1 MLASPHATTK
11 GPATMAQARHLII
24 VNPQAKHGE
33 GTKLTPV
40 IEKLLAT
47 LPHDMV
53 ETTSPGH
60 AVEIAA
66 SAAGYD
72 VVVAVGGDGT
82 VHEVLNGLMRHPAES
97 RPALAVLPT
106 GSGNDTC
113 RTLGIPF
120 DVSEAAML
128 LATGRRRRYDVGSC
142 NGIFFNNS
150 FAAGLDAK
158 VTAKAVEYKVTK
170 RRSGLWLYLTALL
183 HVLFKDLDAYD
194 ITLGFDGATAQPART
209 LIIAMTNGA
218 TYGGG
223 FKITPDADPTDGL
236 FDVCMIDELGLLEAL
251 RRLPFVIT
259 GKHTKMPVV
268 HMSRHSSALI
278 SSDVPLPA
286 QLDGEVLLE
295 RRYEIEMLPGAIECI
310 VPRPAS

>member
-1 MLASPHATTK
+1 MLASPTK
-11 GPATMAQARHLII
+11 EAAAPMTQGRHLII

-33 GTKLTPV
+33 ADKLTPV
-40 IEKLLAT
+40 IENLLAR
-47 LPHDMV
+47 LPHDTV
-53 ETTSPGH
+53 ETESPGH
-60 AVEIAA
+60 AVDLAEAA
-66 SAAGYD
+66 TGYD

-82 VHEVLNGLMRHPAES
+82 VHEVLNGLMRQPAQT

-120 DVSEAAML
+120 DLSDAAML
-128 LATGRRRRYDVGSC
+128 LSTGVRRRYDVGSC
-142 NGIFFNNS
+142 NGIYFNNS

-158 VTAKAVEYKVTK
+158 VTAKAVEYKITK

-183 HVLFKDLDAYD
+183 HVLFKDLDAFD
-194 ITLGFDGATAQPART
+194 IRLGFDGAEPETTRT
-209 LIIAMTNGA
+209 LIIAVTNGA

-223 FKITPDADPTDGL
+223 FKITPDADPADGL
-236 FDVCMIDELGLLEAL
+236 FDVCMIDDLGLGEAL
-251 RRLPFVIT
+251 WRLPFVIA

-268 HMSRHSSALI
+268 HMSRHTAAMITSE
-278 SSDVPLPA
+278 VPLPA

-295 RRYEIEMLPGAIECI
+295 TRYRLAMLPGAIECV
-310 VPRPAS
+310 VPRRDP

>member
-1 MLASPHATTK
+1 MT
-11 GPATMAQARHLII
+11 QARHLII

-33 GTKLTPV
+33 GDKLTPV
-40 IEKLLAT
+40 IEKLLASI
-47 LPHDMV
+47 PHDTV

-60 AVEIAA
+60 AVDLAAAA
-66 SAAGYD
+66 SGYD

-120 DVSEAAML
+120 DVSEAAL
-128 LATGRRRRYDVGSC
+128 VLGTGQRRRYDVGLC
-142 NGIFFNNS
+142 NGIYFNNS

-170 RRSGLWLYLTALL
+170 QRSGLWLYLTALL
-183 HVLFKDLDAYD
+183 HVLFKDLEAYE
-194 ITLGFDGATAQPART
+194 ILLGFDGEAPRPTQT

-223 FKITPDADPTDGL
+223 FKITPDASPTDGL
-236 FDVCMIDELGLLEAL
+236 FDVCMIDPLGLGEAL
-251 RRLPFVIT
+251 RRLPFVIA
-259 GKHTKMPVV
+259 GKHTNMKVV
-268 HMSRHSSALI
+268 HMSRHTSAYI
-278 SSDVPLPA
+278 ASERPLPA

-295 RRYEIEMLPGAIECI
+295 NRYEITMLPGAIECV
-310 VPRPAS
+310 VPGRP

>member
-1 MLASPHATTK
+1 
-11 GPATMAQARHLII
+11 MAQGRHLII

-33 GTKLTPV
+33 AAELTPV
-40 IEKLLAT
+40 IEKLLGSI
-47 LPHDMV
+47 PHDTV
-53 ETTSPGH
+53 ETNGPGH
-60 AVEIAA
+60 AVTLAGAA
-66 SAAGYD
+66 IGYD

-82 VHEVLNGLMRHPAES
+82 VHEVLNGLMLHAAET
-97 RPALAVLPT
+97 RPALGVLPT

-113 RTLGIPF
+113 RTLHIPF
-120 DVSEAAML
+120 DLSDAAML
-128 LATGRRRRYDVGSC
+128 LATGERRRYDVGSC

-183 HVLFKDLDAYD
+183 HVLFKDLDSFD
-194 ITLGFDGATAQPART
+194 IRLGFDGAELAPTRT
-209 LIIAMTNGA
+209 LILAMTNGA

-223 FKITPDADPTDGL
+223 FKITPDADPNDGL
-236 FDVCMIDELGLLEAL
+236 FDVCMIDPLGLGEAL
-251 RRLPFVIT
+251 WRLPFVIA

-268 HMSRHSSALI
+268 HMSRHTSAI
-278 SSDVPLPA
+278 VESDVPLPA

-295 RRYEIEMLPGAIECI
+295 RRYEIAMHAGEIECV
-310 VPRPAS
+310 VPRIAS

>member
-1 MLASPHATTK
+1 MTQP
-11 GPATMAQARHLII
+11 RYLIV

-33 GTKLTPV
+33 ADKLTPV
-40 IEKLLAT
+40 IEKLIASV
-47 LPHDMV
+47 PHDTV
-53 ETTSPGH
+53 ETTGPGH

-66 SAAGYD
+66 AASGYD

-82 VHEVLNGLMRHPAES
+82 VHEVLNGLMQHPGES
-97 RPALAVLPT
+97 RPVLAVLPT

-120 DVSEAAML
+120 DVSDAALL
-128 LATGRRRRYDVGSC
+128 LATGERRRYDVGVC
-142 NGIFFNNS
+142 NGIYFNNS

-158 VTAKAVEYKVTK
+158 VTAKAVEYKITK

-183 HVLFKDLDAYD
+183 HVLFRDLDAFD
-194 ITLGFDGATAQPART
+194 IVVGFDGAEPAPART
-209 LIIAMTNGA
+209 LIIAVTNGA

-223 FKITPDADPTDGL
+223 FRITPDAIPTDGL

-251 RRLPFVIT
+251 WRLPFVIA
-259 GKHTKMPVV
+259 GKHAKMKVV
-268 HMSRHSSALI
+268 HMSRHLSATI
-278 SSDVPLPA
+278 TSEVPLPA

-295 RRYEIEMLPGAIECI
+295 NRYEIAMLPGAIECV
-310 VPRPAS
+310 VPRKS

>member
-1 MLASPHATTK
+1 
-11 GPATMAQARHLII
+11 MAQARHLII

-40 IEKLLAT
+40 IEKLLANV
-47 LPHDMV
+47 PHDTR
-53 ETTSPGH
+53 ETQSPGH
-60 AVEIAA
+60 AVDLAA
-66 SAAGYD
+66 GAVGYD

-82 VHEVLNGLMRHPAES
+82 VHEVLNGLMRHPAET
-97 RPALAVLPT
+97 RPVLAVLPT

-120 DVSEAAML
+120 DVSEAALL
-128 LATGRRRRYDVGSC
+128 LATGERRSFDVGCC
-142 NGIFFNNS
+142 NGVYFNNS

-183 HVLFKDLDAYD
+183 HVLFKDLGAFD
-194 ITLGFDGATAQPART
+194 ITLGFDGQTPTPVQT
-209 LIIAMTNGA
+209 LIIAMTQGA

-223 FKITPDADPTDGL
+223 FRITPDADPHDGL
-236 FDVCMIDELGLLEAL
+236 FDVCMIDPLGLGEAL
-251 RRLPFVIT
+251 RRLPFVIA

-268 HMSRHSSALI
+268 HMSRHASATI
-278 SSDVPLPA
+278 AADVPLPA

-295 RRYEIEMLPGAIECI
+295 RRYDITMLPAAIQCI
-310 VPRPAS
+310 VPRVG

>member
-1 MLASPHATTK
+1 MT
-11 GPATMAQARHLII
+11 QERYLII
-24 VNPQAKHGE
+24 VNPQARHGE
-33 GTKLTPV
+33 GDKLTPV
-40 IEKLLAT
+40 IEKLLASV
-47 LPHDMV
+47 PHDTV

-60 AVEIAA
+60 AVDLAA
-66 SAAGYD
+66 AAAGYD
-72 VVVAVGGDGT
+72 IVVAVGGDGT
-82 VHEVLNGLMRHPAES
+82 VHEVLNGLMRQPAEA

-120 DVSEAAML
+120 DVSEAAL
-128 LATGRRRRYDVGSC
+128 VLATGERRRYDVGEC

-183 HVLFKDLDAYD
+183 HVLFKDLGAFE
-194 ITLGFDGATAQPART
+194 ILLGFDGEVPRPAQT
-209 LIIAMTNGA
+209 LIIAMTNGP

-236 FDVCMIDELGLLEAL
+236 FDVCMIDPLGLGEAL
-251 RRLPFVIT
+251 RRLPFVIA
-259 GKHTKMPVV
+259 GKHTKMRVV
-268 HMSRHSSALI
+268 HMSRHTSAFI
-278 SSDVPLPA
+278 ASEVPLPA

-295 RRYEIEMLPGAIECI
+295 NRYEITMHPGAIECV
-310 VPRPAS
+310 VPRRA